1 VRALT
6 ISDKVEDFIYSPAVK
21 HRYAHVDAVI
31 SCGDLPY
38 YYLEYLVSVLNKPLY
53 YVRGN
58 HASPIEYGERTERSE
73 PWGAI
78 NLDRTQVHAHDLI
91 MMGLEGSIRYN
102 EGPVQ
107 YSNDEMRWRVL
118 GLMPTLFLNRA
129 IHGRYLDVLVTHSPP
144 RGVQDAEDPPHRGFT
159 VFNWFLR
166 RFRPRTMLH
175 GHIHVYTPQTVTHS
189 VYHHT
194 DVINCYGYGE
204 IELLP
209 LPRRATTPAPTATP
223 PPSGLVHDHR
233 YRQVREKDG

>member
-1 VRALT
+1 MRALT

-21 HRYAHVDAVI
+21 HRYGHVDAVI

-73 PWGAI
+73 PWGAT
-78 NLDRTQVHAHDLI
+78 NLDRTQIHAHDLI
-91 MMGLEGSIRYN
+91 MMGFEGSIRYN

-118 GLMPTLFLNRA
+118 GMMPTLFLNRA
-129 IHGRYLDVLVTHSPP
+129 LHGRYLDVLVTHSPP
-144 RGVQDAEDPPHRGFT
+144 RGVQDAEDPPHRGFSI
-159 VFNWFLR
+159 FNWFLR

-209 LPRRATTPAPTATP
+209 LPRRETTSASVA
-223 PPSGLVHDHR
+223 
-233 YRQVREKDG
+233 